1 MPDKRFPWPVLILI
15 IATNTKIE
23 TSTSNLLISFCFRK
37 LFKVLTIDHI
47 FFLFQSMMHIKE
59 RKDME
64 DAFKKAQKPWA
75 KLLQKVEKA
84 KNDYHTACKTE
95 RSAANQ
101 ERNASGDTS
110 VSADQVSFVSCN
122 YLPLFAYLSTKH
134 E

>member
-1 MPDKRFPWPVLILI
+1 
-15 IATNTKIE
+15 
-23 TSTSNLLISFCFRK
+23 
-37 LFKVLTIDHI
+37 
-47 FFLFQSMMHIKE
+47 MMHIKE

-110 VSADQVSFVSCN
+110 VSADQVLNILHIFIFVR
-122 YLPLFAYLSTKH
+122 T
-134 E
+134 

>member
-1 MPDKRFPWPVLILI
+1 MF
-15 IATNTKIE
+15 
-23 TSTSNLLISFCFRK
+23 SFFS
-37 LFKVLTIDHI
+37 
-47 FFLFQSMMHIKE
+47 FQSMMHIKE

-75 KLLQKVEKA
+75 KLLQKVEKT

-110 VSADQVSFVSCN
+110 ISADQVSVN
-122 YLPLFAYLSTKH
+122 M
-134 E
+134 

>member
-1 MPDKRFPWPVLILI
+1 MI
-15 IATNTKIE
+15 
-23 TSTSNLLISFCFRK
+23 
-37 LFKVLTIDHI
+37 
-47 FFLFQSMMHIKE
+47 FLFQSMMHIKE

-64 DAFKKAQKPWA
+64 DAFKKAQKPWS

-110 VSADQVSFVSCN
+110 VSADQVNIVFKVDSF
-122 YLPLFAYLSTKH
+122 FTH
-134 E
+134 T